1 MRPLA
6 GGLGAVLALLL
17 SGCAAFDGGPVVAAR
32 EHGLD
37 PESVAVAGDEVA
49 FAVRSCG
56 EEAGL
61 FMIHHFGGTWEVDEY
76 VWFRSHPVIPSFGE
90 SRMGIERDLPD
101 RAIVYGWMP
110 AGTARVVFERR
121 FDGGTVVNGAFV
133 AAVWADADEPVG
145 AWEAQGTA
153 GDLLASGDDLPDH
166 SLTTDIDAQICR

>member
-6 GGLGAVLALLL
+6 GGLGAVLALFL
-17 SGCAAFDGGPVVAAR
+17 SGCAAFDGGPVIAAR

-37 PESVAVAGDEVA
+37 PASVAVAGEEMA

-61 FMIHHFGGTWEVDEY
+61 FMIHRFSGTWEVEEY

-90 SRMGIERDLPD
+90 ARMGVERDLPD

-110 AGTARVVFERR
+110 AGTARVVFGRR
-121 FDGGTVVNGAFV
+121 FEGGHVVNGAFV
-133 AAVWADADEPVG
+133 ATVWADVDEAVG
-145 AWEAQGTA
+145 AWQAQDGT
-153 GDLLASGDDLPDH
+153 GEVLASGDGLPDH
-166 SLTTDIDAQICR
+166 SLNTDIHAQICD